1 MDPLATDSP
10 GNGRAIPRI
19 PRGKDRS
26 RRLSPPAPGMR
37 RFDGMGGVL
46 CGPREAA
53 RAVVRCGGDMH
64 SPCQP
69 PASTSGL
76 GATHWWHAGYVP
88 PRQPHPRRPHARCC
102 NSYQISA
109 QSDAGPRW
117 RDNATPGALPSR
129 PRPAGTRGGSLLVRL
144 SHSADAGISA
154 TMPEFPALWA
164 GSVAPP
170 LLRFCRR
177 NHQRYSYLQRNP
189 TSTRLRGTPYAFLK
203 AAHARV
209 AQAHQALQ
217 QRRRGSSRLSLTPF
231 SPRPAPSL
239 PVAPNAPGLP
249 SWERF
254 LLRLA
259 SARPVRQTRARL
271 GGGRPDLPPPA
282 RLHQPRPPSR

>member
-1 MDPLATDSP
+1 
-10 GNGRAIPRI
+10 
-19 PRGKDRS
+19 
-26 RRLSPPAPGMR
+26 
-37 RFDGMGGVL
+37 
-46 CGPREAA
+46 
-53 RAVVRCGGDMH
+53 MH

-76 GATHWWHAGYVP
+76 GATHWWYMGYVP

-217 QRRRGSSRLSLTPF
+217 QRRRGSSRLSLTPL
-231 SPRPAPSL
+231 SPSAPFAPAQSPVRPSPQTL
-239 PVAPNAPGLP
+239 PACPAGSVFCCAWHPPGQCAKHEPGLAGADRICRHRRAFTSP
-249 SWERF
+249 GHLPGDIGQALRF
-254 LLRLA
+254 KTGNLLHVVLVSLDGRSVA
-259 SARPVRQTRARL
+259 STCATNLCR
-271 GGGRPDLPPPA
+271 
-282 RLHQPRPPSR
+282 